1 METIHLTH
9 GRTTRHAG
17 YALSQRKRGL
27 SFFKDCRHWRILNR
41 HKPKEKVVYLLE
53 RIGFVAMEFQRSFA
67 RRFYRLFPAIRPVC
81 ITPKNLS
88 IMFDAT
94 FQNYE
99 PQLYKGRWVLLKA
112 REAEVRFYDS
122 FDRRWTR
129 MFADGL
135 EIHEIPA

>member
-1 METIHLTH
+1 
-9 GRTTRHAG
+9 
-17 YALSQRKRGL
+17 
-27 SFFKDCRHWRILNR
+27 
-41 HKPKEKVVYLLE
+41 
-53 RIGFVAMEFQRSFA
+53 
-67 RRFYRLFPAIRPVC
+67 
-81 ITPKNLS
+81 
-88 IMFDAT
+88 MFDAT